1 MELIQSW
8 EGILSNQPL
17 ITVVIPTWNRAETL
31 LRSISSA
38 LAQTYP
44 PHEILVCDDGSSD
57 NSEAIVRSIADP
69 RVKWISGQRAGC
81 PAIPRNRGIALSSGD
96 WVAFLDSDDAWVPEK
111 LEVQIALM
119 QKRCVGAICTNA
131 YREVNGK
138 VVGQLISEGRSI
150 FRFHDLVRDNKV
162 ICSSVLVRRSLLVH
176 AGGFPEDIALRV
188 GEDFCLWLKLSRLT
202 AFAYSDEPLVY
213 YQDAPITSVR
223 ALGPAIFIQ
232 RWRAFKEFLAWRR
245 KNALSKSIIEACSIT
260 LITVGESLK
269 AYYYDGRA
277 QLGLLRRRFSPYSS
291 ISTSA
296 IQGVTVKSHKASSS
310 VMISVLM
317 PVHNASPYLRRAVES
332 ILSQTITDFELIVI
346 DDASTDG
353 TSAILDDLN
362 DPRIIRI
369 RFEKNKGIVDALNTA
384 LNHVKGEYI
393 ARMDADDIAHPDRF
407 QMQINFFQRFPNI
420 SVVGTWIEGFGDV
433 RRDYIHRYPVTQDQI
448 KASLLFEC
456 PFAHPTVMMRRTALE
471 KLDHYYSHDFPYA
484 EDWEL
489 WDRLISNNEASNI
502 PIPLLKYRIHAKS
515 SSQQFT
521 QLQGGSK
528 FRLLQRIYSDAD
540 LPFRDEYILG
550 APQSNMKWL
559 ISCLQYYKQILDSS
573 KTSPR
578 VNVKALED
586 VLQAQLILR
595 TRQIAMFGIAP
606 AWFIFRHGFVPR
618 SIFQKLQ
625 TALKVLI
632 LTNVRAFITLL
643 RTSEIYK

>member
-1 MELIQSW
+1 MS
-8 EGILSNQPL
+8 SQPL

-38 LAQTYP
+38 LAQTYQ

-57 NSEAIVRSIADP
+57 HSEAIVRSIADP
-69 RVKWISGQRAGC
+69 RVKWIAGQRAGC

-119 QKRCVGAICTNA
+119 QKSCVGAICTNA

-138 VVGQLISEGRSI
+138 VVGQLISEGRSF

-162 ICSSVLVRRSLLVH
+162 ICSSVLVRRSLLVQ

-245 KNALSKSIIEACSIT
+245 KSALSKSIIDACAIT

-353 TSAILDDLN
+353 SAAVLDDLK

-384 LNHVKGEYI
+384 LNHVKGKYI

-407 QMQINFFQRFPNI
+407 QMQIDCFERFPNI
-420 SVVGTWIEGFGDV
+420 SVIGSWIKGFGDV
-433 RRDYIHRYPVTQDQI
+433 RREYIHRYPITDAHI
-448 KASLLFEC
+448 RASLLFES
-456 PFAHPTVMMRRTALE
+456 PFAHPAVMIRRAALE
-471 KLDHYYSHDFPYA
+471 KLDQYYSPDFPYV

-489 WDRLISNNEASNI
+489 WTRLIRSAEASNI
-502 PIPLLKYRIHAKS
+502 PMPLLKYRIHAKS
-515 SSQQFT
+515 VSQQFT
-521 QLQGGSK
+521 RVQGESK
-528 FRLLQRIYSDAD
+528 LKLLKKIYSDAG
-540 LPFRDEYILG
+540 LPFCEHFILG
-550 APQSNMKWL
+550 SPQSNMKWL
-559 ISCLQYYKQILDSS
+559 ISCLQYYKLILDSS
-573 KTSPR
+573 KCSPR
-578 VNVKALED
+578 VNVNALAD

-606 AWFIFRHGFVPR
+606 AWFIFRHGFIPT
-618 SIFQKLQ
+618 SIFQKFQ

-632 LTNVRAFITLL
+632 LTNVRAFVALV